1 MMDKLKLQ
9 WKIFAFLLGFCF
21 LLIAILWLFQTV
33 FLSDM
38 YKFTRKIEINKV
50 MKLVEEEINNPN
62 LEVILREIELTKEI
76 IVRPTQDF
84 VSPVPVSPGR
94 DKPKEPETIKKTRE
108 YTLKNG
114 TKISLTFYAIVTPV
128 DATVST
134 LRIQLLII
142 TAIIL
147 ILAILFAVIISKRI
161 SKPIETINQGAKGL
175 AKGNYD
181 IEFQGKGFLEIK
193 ELSNTLNT
201 AAVELSKVERFRR
214 ELMANISHD
223 LRTPLALIYSYA
235 EMMHDFPQE
244 VTPEQSQIIM
254 DETKRLTS
262 LVNDM
267 LDISNIELGK
277 EKLNKARYNLT
288 ESLEKTINRIG
299 ELIRNDGYQYEFIKS
314 EEVYITADEV
324 KITQAFYNLLL
335 NAITHCGP
343 DKIVVV
349 KQTITGNA
357 VKIKV
362 IDQGDGI
369 AKEDLPYIWDRYYK
383 VDRKHKRPIMGA
395 GLGLSIVKKI
405 IEMHEG
411 SYGVESR
418 EGEGSEFWFQLN
430 LK

>member
-161 SKPIETINQGAKGL
+161 SKPIETINQGAKGVWQ
-175 AKGNYD
+175 K
-181 IEFQGKGFLEIK
+181 EIMILK
-193 ELSNTLNT
+193 FRVRASWKSRSCRTL
-201 AAVELSKVERFRR
+201 
-214 ELMANISHD
+214 
-223 LRTPLALIYSYA
+223 
-235 EMMHDFPQE
+235 
-244 VTPEQSQIIM
+244 
-254 DETKRLTS
+254 
-262 LVNDM
+262 
-267 LDISNIELGK
+267 
-277 EKLNKARYNLT
+277 
-288 ESLEKTINRIG
+288 
-299 ELIRNDGYQYEFIKS
+299 
-314 EEVYITADEV
+314 
-324 KITQAFYNLLL
+324 
-335 NAITHCGP
+335 
-343 DKIVVV
+343 
-349 KQTITGNA
+349 
-357 VKIKV
+357 
-362 IDQGDGI
+362 
-369 AKEDLPYIWDRYYK
+369 
-383 VDRKHKRPIMGA
+383 
-395 GLGLSIVKKI
+395 
-405 IEMHEG
+405 
-411 SYGVESR
+411 
-418 EGEGSEFWFQLN
+418 
-430 LK
+430 

>member
-1 MMDKLKLQ
+1 M
-9 WKIFAFLLGFCF
+9 
-21 LLIAILWLFQTV
+21 
-33 FLSDM
+33 
-38 YKFTRKIEINKV
+38 
-50 MKLVEEEINNPN
+50 
-62 LEVILREIELTKEI
+62 
-76 IVRPTQDF
+76 
-84 VSPVPVSPGR
+84 
-94 DKPKEPETIKKTRE
+94 
-108 YTLKNG
+108 
-114 TKISLTFYAIVTPV
+114 
-128 DATVST
+128 
-134 LRIQLLII
+134 
-142 TAIIL
+142 
-147 ILAILFAVIISKRI
+147 
-161 SKPIETINQGAKGL
+161 
-175 AKGNYD
+175 
-181 IEFQGKGFLEIK
+181 
-193 ELSNTLNT
+193 
-201 AAVELSKVERFRR
+201 ERFRR

-369 AKEDLPYIWDRYYK
+369 AKEDLPYIWERYYK

-395 GLGLSIVKKI
+395 GLGLSIAKKI